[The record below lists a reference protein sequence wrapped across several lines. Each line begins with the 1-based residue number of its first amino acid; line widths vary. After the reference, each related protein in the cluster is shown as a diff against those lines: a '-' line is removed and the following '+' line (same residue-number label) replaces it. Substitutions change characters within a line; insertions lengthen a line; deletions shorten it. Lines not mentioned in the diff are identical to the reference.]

1 MKGGR
6 RAMSAVARVPRA
18 WTGEDAA
25 HFVNALVPLWL
36 FQRGQIPWSVRS
48 RDRGEDWDAAYAC

>member
-1 MKGGR
+1 
-6 RAMSAVARVPRA
+6 MSAVARVPRA